1 MEYEGVLYRPPS
13 EARSLII
20 QATIGCAHN
29 RCTFCNMYK
38 AKKFRIRS
46 MQEILAD
53 LEEVARGPYADWF
66 DRVFLADGDAMVLP
80 FNVLNTILNE
90 IHHFFPRIGRISVY
104 ATAAD
109 ILRKSDEELSALSA
123 NGLTLAYLG
132 AESGDDEILKFI
144 QKNNTAAEMAEAGQ
158 KLKRN
163 GIGTSVTLISGLGGK
178 PKLEKHALSCASLI
192 SEMNP
197 EYCSFLTLR
206 LYEGTPFYEEVREG
220 RFERLNA
227 DEIMDEMEI
236 FLSHVDS
243 PGTVFRSNHASNYLP
258 LGGTFNRDIP
268 ALIDAV
274 RHAKK
279 TGAYRRFRETGDYL

>member
-29 RCTFCNMYK
+29 QCTFCNMYK
-38 AKKFRIRS
+38 AKQFRIRS
-46 MQEILAD
+46 LDEILAD
-53 LEEVARGPYADWF
+53 LEEVAAGPYAGWF
-66 DRVFLADGDAMVLP
+66 DRAFLADGDAMVLP
-80 FNVLNTILNE
+80 FETLQTILNE
-90 IHHFFPRIGRISVY
+90 IHRLFPYIGRISVY
-104 ATAAD
+104 ATASD

-144 QKNNTAAEMAEAGQ
+144 RKNSTAAEMTAAGK
-158 KLKRN
+158 KLKKN
-163 GIGTSVTLISGLGGK
+163 GIGNSVTLISGLGGK
-178 PKLEKHALSCASLI
+178 PKLKEHALSCASLI

-206 LYEGTPFYEEVREG
+206 LYEGTPFYDEVRKG

-268 ALIDAV
+268 SLIEAV
-274 RHAKK
+274 RQAKK

>member
-13 EARSLII
+13 EGRSLII

-38 AKKFRIRS
+38 AKQFRIRS
-46 MQEILAD
+46 FEEILAD
-53 LEEVARGPYADWF
+53 LEEVAAGPYADWF
-66 DRVFLADGDAMVLP
+66 DRAFLADGDALVLP
-80 FNVLNTILNE
+80 AETLLRVIDE
-90 IHHFFPRIGRISVY
+90 IHRLFPRIGRVSVY
-104 ATAAD
+104 ATAGD
-109 ILRKSDEELSALSA
+109 VLRKSDEELSMLSA
-123 NGLTLAYLG
+123 HGMTLAYLG
-132 AESGDDEILKFI
+132 AESGDDELLRFI
-144 QKNNTAAEMAEAGQ
+144 RKDNTASEMAEAGR

-178 PKLEKHALSCASLI
+178 PKLKDHALACARLI

-206 LYEGTPFYEEVREG
+206 LYEGTPFYEEVKEG
-220 RFERLNA
+220 RFERLEA
-227 DEIMDEMEI
+227 DEIMEEMEL

-268 ALIDAV
+268 ALIEAV
-274 RHAKK
+274 RQARK
-279 TGAYRRFRETGDYL
+279 TGAYRKFRETGDYL